1 MVEAVRSHLLEA
13 VRLRLQADVPVGIF
27 LSGGVDSSVIA
38 GMAKHLHETGQVKLG
53 AHQDS
58 AQQLM
63 CLSIG
68 FSGTSGYD
76 ESGNISSTSARK
88 TVLNFVQRSPPA
100 QQSTSV

>member
-1 MVEAVRSHLLEA
+1 MVEAVRSQLLEA

-58 AQQLM
+58 AQQLI
-63 CLSIG
+63 CLGIG
-68 FSGTSGYD
+68 FAGTSGYD
-76 ESGNISSTSARK
+76 ESGNSSMTSARK
-88 TVLNFVQRSPPA
+88 PVLNFVQRSPPA
-100 QQSTSV
+100 QQSTLV